1 MNEENKKINK
11 SLVPFILG
19 VVLTLIT
26 IFAIAKIG
34 NFVVVHGDENGV
46 IKIIAKEY
54 SNLPK
59 ILDAIDKKSIFEF
72 NEKNA
77 KDAALKA
84 VVDSIGDEY
93 SEYLTK
99 KETDEWESYLNG
111 EFSGIGISFQKNDKG
126 EYQVTE
132 VFKDSPAEKSGI
144 KIGDIILKVDGN
156 LYKTSEE
163 MSEHIRGKSGT
174 TVELVLMRDNQ
185 EIKAS
190 MTRETVKE
198 KTVYAK
204 VMDDGSGYIMIKSF
218 EDGTAKEFETELS
231 AFEKQ
236 GVKSMVID
244 LRDNGGGYIDEGMEI
259 ADRLLKEGTITY
271 MEDVMGKRKYF
282 NSDEKATKI
291 KYTVLVNEN
300 TASTSEILTAA
311 IKDNNGGKIVGT
323 KTFGKGIVQ
332 ETTKFKDGSSLKLT
346 VLRYFSPKG
355 KVIHKKGIKPDVE
368 VKFDPSSGTDNQ
380 LEMAKSLL
388 KQ

>member
-1 MNEENKKINK
+1 MNEENKKTNK
-11 SLVPFILG
+11 SLAAFILG

-46 IKIIAKEY
+46 IKTIAKEY
-54 SNLPK
+54 SNLPR
-59 ILDAIDKKSIFEF
+59 ILDTIDKKSIFEF

-174 TVELVLMRDNQ
+174 TVELILMRDNK

-190 MTRETVKE
+190 ITRETVKE

-236 GVKSMVID
+236 GIKSMVID

-271 MEDVMGKRKYF
+271 MEDVKGKRKYF

-291 KYTVLVNEN
+291 KYVVLVNEN

-311 IKDNNGGKIVGT
+311 IKDNNGGKIVGS

>member
-1 MNEENKKINK
+1 MNEKNKKTNK
-11 SLVPFILG
+11 TLLAFVLG
-19 VVLTLIT
+19 VILTLIT
-26 IFAIAKIG
+26 MFIVVKIG
-34 NFVVVHGDENGV
+34 NFVVIHGDESGV
-46 IKIIAKEY
+46 IRTIAKDY
-54 SNLPK
+54 SNLPE
-59 ILDAIDKKSIFEF
+59 ILDNINKKSIFEF
-72 NEKNA
+72 NQKNA

-84 VVDSIGDEY
+84 VVNSIGDEY

-99 KETDEWESYLNG
+99 KETDDWESYLNG
-111 EFSGIGISFQKNDKG
+111 EFSGIGISFQKNDNG

-144 KIGDIILKVDGN
+144 KAGDIILKVDGK

-163 MSEHIRGKSGT
+163 MSEHIRGKNGT
-174 TVELVLMRDNQ
+174 KVELELMRDNKK
-185 EIKAS
+185 INAS
-190 MTRETVKE
+190 MTREIVKE
-198 KTVYAK
+198 KTVYSK
-204 VMDDGSGYIMIKSF
+204 VMDDGSGYIIIKSF

-231 AFEKQ
+231 AFEKR
-236 GVKSMVID
+236 GIKYMVID
-244 LRDNGGGYIDEGMEI
+244 LRDNGGGYIDEGIKI
-259 ADRLLKEGTITY
+259 ADKLLKEGTITY
-271 MEDVMGKRKYF
+271 MEDVKGKRKYY

-291 KYTVLVNEN
+291 KYVVLVNEN

-355 KVIHKKGIKPDVE
+355 KVIHKKGINPDVE
-368 VKFDPSSGTDNQ
+368 VKLDGSGTDKQ
-380 LEMAKSLL
+380 LEMAQSIL

>member
-1 MNEENKKINK
+1 MNEEKKINK
-11 SLVPFILG
+11 SLVSFILG
-19 VVLTLIT
+19 VVVTLIT
-26 IFAIAKIG
+26 IFAVAKIG
-34 NFVVVHGDENGV
+34 NFVIVHGDESGV
-46 IKIIAKEY
+46 IKTIVKEY

-59 ILDAIDKKSIFEF
+59 ILDEIDKKSIFEF

-84 VVDSIGDEY
+84 VVDSLGDEY

-99 KETDEWESYLNG
+99 KETEKWESYLNG
-111 EFSGIGISFQKNDKG
+111 EFSGIGISFQKNDNG

-144 KIGDIILKVDGN
+144 KAGDIILKVDGN

-271 MEDVMGKRKYF
+271 MEDVKGKRKYF

-368 VKFDPSSGTDNQ
+368 VKFDSNSGTDNQ

>member
-1 MNEENKKINK
+1 MNEKNNKINK
-11 SLVPFILG
+11 SIGAFILG

-26 IFAIAKIG
+26 IFAVAKIG
-34 NFVVVHGDENGV
+34 NFVVVHGDEAGV
-46 IKIIAKEY
+46 LKTIVEQY
-54 SNLPK
+54 SNLPQ
-59 ILDAIDKKSIFEF
+59 ILDTIETKSIFEF

-111 EFSGIGISFQKNDKG
+111 EFSGIGISFQKNDNG
-126 EYQVTE
+126 EYQITE
-132 VFKDSPAEKSGI
+132 VFKDSPAEKSGL
-144 KIGDIILKVDGN
+144 KSGDIILKVDGAS
-156 LYKTSEE
+156 YKTAEE
-163 MSEHIRGKSGT
+163 MSKHIRGKNGT
-174 TVELVLMRDNQ
+174 DVDLVLMRNNK
-185 EIKAS
+185 EINVS

-204 VMDDGSGYIMIKSF
+204 VLDDGSGYIIIKSF

-236 GVKSMVID
+236 GIKSMIID
-244 LRDNGGGYIDEGMEI
+244 LRDNGGGYIDEGIQI

-271 MEDVMGKRKYF
+271 MEDVNGKRKYY

-291 KYTVLVNEN
+291 KYIVLVNEN

-323 KTFGKGIVQ
+323 NTFGKGIVQ

-368 VKFDPSSGTDNQ
+368 VKLDKNSQTDKQ
-380 LEMAKSLL
+380 LEMAKSML

>member
-1 MNEENKKINK
+1 MNEDNKKTNK
-11 SLVPFILG
+11 SLIPFMLG
-19 VVLTLIT
+19 VFITLIV
-26 IFAIAKIG
+26 IFAVAKIG
-34 NFVVVHGDENGV
+34 NFVVVHGDESGV
-46 IKIIAKEY
+46 IKTIAEEY

-59 ILDAIDKKSIFEF
+59 ILDAIDRKSIFEF
-72 NEKNA
+72 NEKDA

-84 VVDSIGDEY
+84 VVDSLGDEY

-111 EFSGIGISFQKNDKG
+111 EFSGIGISFQKNDKD

-144 KIGDIILKVDGN
+144 KAGDIILKVDGN

-174 TVELVLMRDNQ
+174 TVELVLMRENK

-190 MTRETVKE
+190 ITRETVKE
-198 KTVYAK
+198 KTVYSK

-236 GVKSMVID
+236 GIKSMVID

-271 MEDVMGKRKYF
+271 MEDVNGKRKYF

-368 VKFDPSSGTDNQ
+368 VKFDPNSGTDNQ

>member
-11 SLVPFILG
+11 SIIPFIFG
-19 VVLTLIT
+19 VVITLIT

-34 NFVVVHGDENGV
+34 NFVVIHGDESGV
-46 IKIIAKEY
+46 IKTIVKEY

-59 ILDAIDKKSIFEF
+59 ILDAIDRKSIFEF
-72 NEKNA
+72 NENNA

-84 VVDSIGDEY
+84 VVDSLGDEY

-99 KETDEWESYLNG
+99 KETEEWESYLNG
-111 EFSGIGISFQKNDKG
+111 EFSGIGISFQKNDNG

-144 KIGDIILKVDGN
+144 KAGDIILKVDGN

-174 TVELVLMRDNQ
+174 TVELVLMRDNK
-185 EIKAS
+185 EINAS
-190 MTRETVKE
+190 ITRETVKE
-198 KTVYAK
+198 KTVYSK

-271 MEDVMGKRKYF
+271 MEDVKGKRKYF

>member
-1 MNEENKKINK
+1 MNEDNKKTNK
-11 SLVPFILG
+11 SLIPFMLG
-19 VVLTLIT
+19 VVITLIV

-34 NFVVVHGDENGV
+34 NFVIVHGDESGV
-46 IKIIAKEY
+46 IKTIAKEY

-59 ILDAIDKKSIFEF
+59 ILDAIDRKSIFEF

-111 EFSGIGISFQKNDKG
+111 EFSGIGISFQKNDNG

-132 VFKDSPAEKSGI
+132 VFKDSPAEKADI
-144 KIGDIILKVDGN
+144 KAGDIILKVDGN
-156 LYKTSEE
+156 VYNTSEE

-174 TVELVLMRDNQ
+174 TVELVLMRNNK

-190 MTRETVKE
+190 ITRETVKE
-198 KTVYAK
+198 KTVYSK
-204 VMDDGSGYIMIKSF
+204 VMDDGNGYIMIKSF

-236 GVKSMVID
+236 GIKSMVID

-271 MEDVMGKRKYF
+271 MEDVKGKRKYF

>member
-59 ILDAIDKKSIFEF
+59 ILDTIDKKSIFEF

-163 MSEHIRGKSGT
+163 MSEHIRGESGT
-174 TVELVLMRDNQ
+174 TVELILMRDNK

-190 MTRETVKE
+190 ITRETVKE

-204 VMDDGSGYIMIKSF
+204 VMDDGSGYIVIKSF

-236 GVKSMVID
+236 GIKSMVID

-271 MEDVMGKRKYF
+271 MEDVKGKRKYF

-291 KYTVLVNEN
+291 KYVVLVNEN

-311 IKDNNGGKIVGT
+311 IKDNNGGKIVGS

>member
-46 IKIIAKEY
+46 IKTIAKEY

-59 ILDAIDKKSIFEF
+59 ILDTIDKKSIFEF

-174 TVELVLMRDNQ
+174 TVELILMRDNK

-190 MTRETVKE
+190 ITRETVKE

-236 GVKSMVID
+236 GIKSMVID

-271 MEDVMGKRKYF
+271 MEDVKGKRKYF

-311 IKDNNGGKIVGT
+311 IKDNNGGKIVGS

>member
-1 MNEENKKINK
+1 MNEENKKTNK
-11 SLVPFILG
+11 SLAAFILG

-46 IKIIAKEY
+46 IKTIAKEY

-59 ILDAIDKKSIFEF
+59 ILDTIDKKSIFEF

-163 MSEHIRGKSGT
+163 MSEHIRGESGT
-174 TVELVLMRDNQ
+174 TVELILMRDNK

-190 MTRETVKE
+190 ITRETVKE

-204 VMDDGSGYIMIKSF
+204 VMDDGSGYIVIKSF

-236 GVKSMVID
+236 GIKSMVID

-271 MEDVMGKRKYF
+271 MEDVKGKRKYF

-291 KYTVLVNEN
+291 KYVVLVNEN

-311 IKDNNGGKIVGT
+311 IKDNNGGKIVGS

>member
-11 SLVPFILG
+11 SLIPFILG
-19 VVLTLIT
+19 VVITLIT

-34 NFVVVHGDENGV
+34 NFVVIHGDERGV
-46 IKIIAKEY
+46 IKTIVKEY

-59 ILDAIDKKSIFEF
+59 ILDAIDRKSIFEF
-72 NEKNA
+72 NENNA

-84 VVDSIGDEY
+84 VVDSLGDEY

-111 EFSGIGISFQKNDKG
+111 EFSGIGISFQKNDNG

-144 KIGDIILKVDGN
+144 KAGDIILKVDGN

-174 TVELVLMRDNQ
+174 TVELVLMRDNK
-185 EIKAS
+185 EINAS
-190 MTRETVKE
+190 ITRETVKE
-198 KTVYAK
+198 KTVYSK

-236 GVKSMVID
+236 GIKSMVID

-271 MEDVMGKRKYF
+271 MEDVKGKRKYF

>member
-1 MNEENKKINK
+1 MKEKRKFFNKQWVAF
-11 SLVPFILG
+11 LLG
-19 VVLTLIT
+19 VIFTIT
-26 IFAIAKIG
+26 ALFIGAKLG
-34 NFVVVHGDENGV
+34 NWFIVRGDEQGV
-46 IKIIAKEY
+46 IKAISKEY
-54 SNLPK
+54 SNLPQ
-59 ILDAIDKKSIFEF
+59 ILNLIDKKSIFKF
-72 NEKNA
+72 NDKKA

-84 VVDSIGDEY
+84 IVASLGDEY

-99 KETDEWESYLNG
+99 KETAAWESYLNG
-111 EFSGIGISFQKNDKG
+111 EFSGIGISFQKNDNG

-132 VFKDSPAEKSGI
+132 VFKNSPAENAGI
-144 KIGDIILKVDGN
+144 KSGDIILKVDGK
-156 LYKTSEE
+156 LYDTSEE
-163 MSEHIRGKSGT
+163 MSEHIRGKNGT
-174 TVELVLMRDNQ
+174 KVELVLRRDNK
-185 EIKAS
+185 EINAT

-198 KTVYAK
+198 KTVYGK
-204 VMDDGSGYIMIKSF
+204 VLDDGSGYILIKSF
-218 EDGTAKEFETELS
+218 EEGTSEEFETELS

-244 LRDNGGGYIDEGMEI
+244 LRDNGGGYIDEGIKI

-271 MEDVMGKRKYF
+271 MEDVNGKRKYY

-291 KYTVLVNEN
+291 KYVVLVNEN

-311 IKDNNGGKIVGT
+311 IKDNKGGRIVGT

-355 KVIHKKGIKPDVE
+355 KVIHKKGIVPDVKVE
-368 VKFDPSSGTDNQ
+368 LDVNAGVDNQ
-380 LEMAKSLL
+380 LKMAQTVL

>member
-1 MNEENKKINK
+1 MNEENKKTNK
-11 SLVPFILG
+11 SLAAFILG
-19 VVLTLIT
+19 VVFTLIT
-26 IFAIAKIG
+26 IVAVAKIG
-34 NFVVVHGDENGV
+34 NFVVIHGDESGV
-46 IKIIAKEY
+46 IKTIVKEY

-84 VVDSIGDEY
+84 VVDSLGDEY

-144 KIGDIILKVDGN
+144 KVGDIILKVDGN

-174 TVELVLMRDNQ
+174 TVELILMRDNK

-190 MTRETVKE
+190 ITRETVKE
-198 KTVYAK
+198 KTVYSK

-236 GVKSMVID
+236 GIKSMVID

-271 MEDVMGKRKYF
+271 MEDVKGKRKYF

-311 IKDNNGGKIVGT
+311 IKDNKGGKIVGT

>member
-1 MNEENKKINK
+1 MNEENKKTNK
-11 SLVPFILG
+11 SLAAFILG

-46 IKIIAKEY
+46 IKTIAKEY

-59 ILDAIDKKSIFEF
+59 ILDTIDKKSIFEF

-163 MSEHIRGKSGT
+163 MSEHIRGESGT
-174 TVELVLMRDNQ
+174 TVELILMRDNK

-190 MTRETVKE
+190 ITRETVKE

-204 VMDDGSGYIMIKSF
+204 VMDDGSGYIVIRSF

-236 GVKSMVID
+236 GIKSMVID

-271 MEDVMGKRKYF
+271 MEDVKGKRKYF

-291 KYTVLVNEN
+291 KYVVLVNEN

-311 IKDNNGGKIVGT
+311 IKDNNGGKIVGS

>member
-46 IKIIAKEY
+46 IKTIAKEY

-59 ILDAIDKKSIFEF
+59 ILDTIDKKSIFEF

-163 MSEHIRGKSGT
+163 MSEHIRGESGT
-174 TVELVLMRDNQ
+174 TVELILMRDNK

-190 MTRETVKE
+190 ITRETVKE

-204 VMDDGSGYIMIKSF
+204 VMDDGSGYILIKSF

-236 GVKSMVID
+236 GIKSMVID

-271 MEDVMGKRKYF
+271 MEDVKGKRKYF

-291 KYTVLVNEN
+291 KYVVLVNEN

-311 IKDNNGGKIVGT
+311 IKDNNGGKIVGS

>member
-1 MNEENKKINK
+1 MNEENNKINK

-174 TVELVLMRDNQ
+174 TVELILMRDNK

-190 MTRETVKE
+190 ITRETVKE

-236 GVKSMVID
+236 GIKSMVID

-271 MEDVMGKRKYF
+271 MEDVKGKRKYF

-311 IKDNNGGKIVGT
+311 IKDNNGGKIVGS

>member
-1 MNEENKKINK
+1 MNEENKKTNK
-11 SLVPFILG
+11 SLIAFILG
-19 VVLTLIT
+19 VVITLIV
-26 IFAIAKIG
+26 IFAVAKIG
-34 NFVVVHGDENGV
+34 NFVVVHGDESGV
-46 IKIIAKEY
+46 IKTIAEEY

-111 EFSGIGISFQKNDKG
+111 EFSGIGISFQKNDKD

-144 KIGDIILKVDGN
+144 KAGDIILKVDGN

-174 TVELVLMRDNQ
+174 TVELVLMRDNK

-190 MTRETVKE
+190 ITRETVKE
-198 KTVYAK
+198 KTVYSK

-236 GVKSMVID
+236 GIKSMVID

-271 MEDVMGKRKYF
+271 MEDVKGKRKYF

-368 VKFDPSSGTDNQ
+368 VKFEPNSGSDNQ

>member
-1 MNEENKKINK
+1 MNEENKKTNK
-11 SLVPFILG
+11 SLAAFILG

-34 NFVVVHGDENGV
+34 NFVVVHGDENCV
-46 IKIIAKEY
+46 IKTIAKEY

-59 ILDAIDKKSIFEF
+59 ILDTIDKKSIFEF

-163 MSEHIRGKSGT
+163 MSEHIRGESGT
-174 TVELVLMRDNQ
+174 TVELILMRDNK

-190 MTRETVKE
+190 ITRETVKE

-204 VMDDGSGYIMIKSF
+204 VMDDGSGYILIKSF

-236 GVKSMVID
+236 GIKSMVID

-271 MEDVMGKRKYF
+271 MEDVKGKRKYF

-291 KYTVLVNEN
+291 KYVVLVNEN

-311 IKDNNGGKIVGT
+311 IKDNNGGKIVGS

>member
-174 TVELVLMRDNQ
+174 TVELILMRDNK

-190 MTRETVKE
+190 ITRETVKE

-236 GVKSMVID
+236 GIKSMVID

-271 MEDVMGKRKYF
+271 MEDVKGKRKYF

-291 KYTVLVNEN
+291 KYVVLVNEN

-311 IKDNNGGKIVGT
+311 IKDNNGGKIVGS

>member
-1 MNEENKKINK
+1 MKEKRKFFNKQWVAF
-11 SLVPFILG
+11 LLG
-19 VVLTLIT
+19 VIFTIT
-26 IFAIAKIG
+26 ALFIGAKLG
-34 NFVVVHGDENGV
+34 NWFIVRGDEQGV
-46 IKIIAKEY
+46 IKAISKEY
-54 SNLPK
+54 SNLPQ
-59 ILDAIDKKSIFEF
+59 ILNLIDKKSIFKF
-72 NEKNA
+72 NDKKA

-84 VVDSIGDEY
+84 IVASLGDEY

-99 KETDEWESYLNG
+99 KETAAWESYLNG
-111 EFSGIGISFQKNDKG
+111 EFSGIGISFQKNDNG

-132 VFKDSPAEKSGI
+132 VFKNSPAENAGI
-144 KIGDIILKVDGN
+144 KSGDIILKVDGK
-156 LYKTSEE
+156 LYDTSEE
-163 MSEHIRGKSGT
+163 MSEHIRGKNGT
-174 TVELVLMRDNQ
+174 KVELVLRRDNK
-185 EIKAS
+185 EINAT

-198 KTVYAK
+198 KTIYGK
-204 VMDDGSGYIMIKSF
+204 VLDDGSGYILIKSF
-218 EDGTAKEFETELS
+218 EEGTSEEFETELS

-244 LRDNGGGYIDEGMEI
+244 LRDNGGGYIDEGIKM

-271 MEDVMGKRKYF
+271 MEDVNGKRKYY

-291 KYTVLVNEN
+291 KYVVLVNEN

-311 IKDNNGGKIVGT
+311 IKDNKGGKIVGT

-355 KVIHKKGIKPDVE
+355 KVIHKKGIVPDVK
-368 VKFDPSSGTDNQ
+368 VDLDVNAGVDNQ
-380 LEMAKSLL
+380 LKMAQTVL

>member
-163 MSEHIRGKSGT
+163 MSEHIRGESGT
-174 TVELVLMRDNQ
+174 TVELILMRNNK

-190 MTRETVKE
+190 ITRETVKE

-204 VMDDGSGYIMIKSF
+204 VMDDGSGYIVIKSF

-236 GVKSMVID
+236 GIKSMVID

-271 MEDVMGKRKYF
+271 MEDIKGKRKYF

-291 KYTVLVNEN
+291 KYVVLVNEN

-311 IKDNNGGKIVGT
+311 IKDNNGGKIVGS

>member
-174 TVELVLMRDNQ
+174 TVELILMRDNK

-190 MTRETVKE
+190 ITRETVKE

-236 GVKSMVID
+236 GIKSMVID

-271 MEDVMGKRKYF
+271 MEDVKVKRKYF

-311 IKDNNGGKIVGT
+311 IKDNNGGKIVGS

>member
-163 MSEHIRGKSGT
+163 MSEHIRGESGT
-174 TVELVLMRDNQ
+174 TVELILMRNNK

-190 MTRETVKE
+190 ITRETVKE

-204 VMDDGSGYIMIKSF
+204 VMDDGSGYIVIKSF

-236 GVKSMVID
+236 GIKSMVID

-271 MEDVMGKRKYF
+271 MEDVKGKRKYF

-291 KYTVLVNEN
+291 KYVVLVNEN

-311 IKDNNGGKIVGT
+311 IKDNNGGKIVGS

-355 KVIHKKGIKPDVE
+355 KVIHKKGIKPDIE

>member
-163 MSEHIRGKSGT
+163 MSEHIRGESGT
-174 TVELVLMRDNQ
+174 TVELILMRNNK

-190 MTRETVKE
+190 ITRETVKG

-204 VMDDGSGYIMIKSF
+204 VMDDGSGYIVIKSF

-236 GVKSMVID
+236 GIKSMVID

-271 MEDVMGKRKYF
+271 MEDVKGKRKYF

-291 KYTVLVNEN
+291 KYVVLVNEN

-311 IKDNNGGKIVGT
+311 IKDNNGGKIVGS

>member
-11 SLVPFILG
+11 SLIPFILG
-19 VVLTLIT
+19 VVITLIT

-34 NFVVVHGDENGV
+34 NFVVIHGDESGV
-46 IKIIAKEY
+46 IKTIVKEY

-84 VVDSIGDEY
+84 VVDSLGDEY

-111 EFSGIGISFQKNDKG
+111 EFSGIGISFQKNDNG

-144 KIGDIILKVDGN
+144 KAGDIILKVDGN

-174 TVELVLMRDNQ
+174 TVELVLMRDNK
-185 EIKAS
+185 EINAS
-190 MTRETVKE
+190 ITRETVKE
-198 KTVYAK
+198 KTVYSK

-236 GVKSMVID
+236 GIKSMVID

-271 MEDVMGKRKYF
+271 MEDVKGKRKYF

>member
-174 TVELVLMRDNQ
+174 TVELILMRNNK

-190 MTRETVKE
+190 ITRETVKE

-204 VMDDGSGYIMIKSF
+204 VMDDGSGYIVIKSF

-236 GVKSMVID
+236 GIKSMVID

-271 MEDVMGKRKYF
+271 MEDVKGKRKYF

-291 KYTVLVNEN
+291 KYVVLVNEN

-311 IKDNNGGKIVGT
+311 IKDNNGGKIVGS

>member
-1 MNEENKKINK
+1 MNEEKKINK
-11 SLVPFILG
+11 SLVSFILG
-19 VVLTLIT
+19 MVVTLIT
-26 IFAIAKIG
+26 IFAVAKIG
-34 NFVVVHGDENGV
+34 NFVIVHGDESGV
-46 IKIIAKEY
+46 IKTIVKEY

-59 ILDAIDKKSIFEF
+59 ILDEIDKKSIFEF

-84 VVDSIGDEY
+84 VVDSLGDEY

-99 KETDEWESYLNG
+99 KETEKWESYLNG
-111 EFSGIGISFQKNDKG
+111 EFSGIGISFQKNDNG

-144 KIGDIILKVDGN
+144 KAGDIILKVDGN

-368 VKFDPSSGTDNQ
+368 VKFDPNSGTDNQ

>member
-19 VVLTLIT
+19 VILTLVT
-26 IFAIAKIG
+26 LFAVVKIG
-34 NFVVVHGDENGV
+34 NFVIVHGDESGV
-46 IKIIAKEY
+46 IKTIAKEY

-111 EFSGIGISFQKNDKG
+111 EFSGIGISFQKNDKD

-132 VFKDSPAEKSGI
+132 VFKDSPAEKAGI
-144 KIGDIILKVDGN
+144 KAGDIILKVDGN

-174 TVELVLMRDNQ
+174 TVELVLMRDNK

-190 MTRETVKE
+190 ITRETVKE
-198 KTVYAK
+198 KTVYSK

-236 GVKSMVID
+236 GIKSMVID

-271 MEDVMGKRKYF
+271 MEDVKGKRKYF

-291 KYTVLVNEN
+291 KYVVLVNEN

-311 IKDNNGGKIVGT
+311 IKDNNGGKIVGS